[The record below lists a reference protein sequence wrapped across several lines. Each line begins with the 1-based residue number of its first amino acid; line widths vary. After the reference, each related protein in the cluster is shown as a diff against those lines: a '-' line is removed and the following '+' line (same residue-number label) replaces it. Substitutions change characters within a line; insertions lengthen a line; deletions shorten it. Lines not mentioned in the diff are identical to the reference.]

1 MCGIAG
7 FIDFHKKSTKSNIQS
22 MIEPLNHRGPDGE
35 GVSLFKSK
43 NAIIGF
49 GHKRLSIIDLSQAGK
64 QPMALNHLHI
74 TYNGEIYN
82 YQEIKNEL
90 LELGHHFN
98 GESDTEMI
106 LHAYTEWGGHHFNG
120 ESDTEM
126 ILHAYTEWG
135 IKAVERFIGMF
146 AIALFDE
153 KKQEVVFI
161 RDRAGVK
168 PLFYYQKNDLI
179 LFSSELKSFHE
190 HPEFEK
196 KLDLNAVAAYMQ
208 YGNVPTPHCIF
219 KNCGKIKPGHYL
231 KINLENKSQ
240 QEIQYWNVYDFYN
253 QPKLNLSFP
262 EAKIQTKELLKSAFN
277 YRMVA
282 DVPVGVFLSGGY
294 DSTTVSS
301 LIQAESTARLKTFT
315 IGVPDIGLNEAPYA
329 RDIAKHLDTDHTE
342 INCTEQE
349 AIEMIK
355 DLPFFYDEPFADSS
369 AIPTTLV
376 SKAARKDVTVALSAD
391 GGDEIFGGYNRYDFM
406 HRYGKTLNSI
416 PKAVRK
422 ILVGAMGNIS
432 SEKIPVLKDKY
443 NFHNRYEKLK
453 TVLNDPSEKEIMLSL
468 SQQFNDE
475 QMKSVM
481 KSEFTSLPTMFQS
494 KEMLEDFKSPLSYMM
509 AIDFQTYMLDD
520 ILQKVDRATM
530 TNSLE
535 GREPMLDHRILEFAA
550 QLPDEYKYQNGI
562 KKRILRE
569 ITHDYI
575 PKELLDRPKMGFAI
589 PIAKWLKN
597 ELRDHVEEYL
607 NEDRIEKQGIF
618 NWEFITKLKMD
629 FYKGRKEYDSK
640 LWYFLMFQMWYERWM
655 EN

>member
-7 FIDFHKKSTKSNIQS
+7 FIDFHKKSTTSNIQS

-90 LELGHHFN
+90 LEL
-98 GESDTEMI
+98 
-106 LHAYTEWGGHHFNG
+106 GHHFNG

-329 RDIAKHLDTDHTE
+329 RDIAKHLGTDHTE
-342 INCTEQE
+342 INCTEEE

-416 PKAVRK
+416 PKSVRK

>member
-1 MCGIAG
+1 
-7 FIDFHKKSTKSNIQS
+7 

-35 GVSLFKSK
+35 GTSLFKSK

-64 QPMALNHLHI
+64 QPMTLNHLHI

-106 LHAYTEWGGHHFNG
+106 LHAYR
-120 ESDTEM
+120 
-126 ILHAYTEWG
+126 EWG

-153 KKQEVVFI
+153 KTQEVVFI

-219 KNCGKIKPGHYL
+219 KNCAKIKPGHYL
-231 KINLENKSQ
+231 KINLESKSQ
-240 QEIQYWNVYDFYN
+240 QEVQYWNVYDFYN

-262 EAKIQTKELLKSAFN
+262 EAKIKTKELLKSAFN

-294 DSTTVSS
+294 DSTTVTS
-301 LIQAESTARLKTFT
+301 LIQAESTTKLKTFT

-329 RDIAKHLDTDHTE
+329 RDIAKHLGTDHTE
-342 INCTEQE
+342 INCTEEE

-391 GGDEIFGGYNRYDFM
+391 GGDEIFGGYNRYDYM
-406 HRYGKTLNSI
+406 NRYGKTLNSI

-432 SEKIPVLKDKY
+432 SEKIPVLKNKY

-453 TVLNDPSEKEIMLSL
+453 IVLNDPSEKEIMLSL

-481 KSEFTSLPTMFQS
+481 KSEFKSLPTMFQS

-569 ITHDYI
+569 IAHEYV
-575 PKELLDRPKMGFAI
+575 PQELLDRPKMGFAI

-618 NWEFITKLKMD
+618 NWAFIAKLKID
-629 FYKGRKEYDSK
+629 FYSGRKEYDSK
-640 LWYFLMFQMWYERWM
+640 LWYFLMFQMWYEKWM

>member
-106 LHAYTEWGGHHFNG
+106 LHAYTEWG
-120 ESDTEM
+120 
-126 ILHAYTEWG
+126 

-219 KNCGKIKPGHYL
+219 KNCRKIKPGHYL

>member
-106 LHAYTEWGGHHFNG
+106 LHAYTEWG
-120 ESDTEM
+120 
-126 ILHAYTEWG
+126 

-146 AIALFDE
+146 VIALFDE

-329 RDIAKHLDTDHTE
+329 RDIAKHLGTDHTE
-342 INCTEQE
+342 INCSEQE

>member
-49 GHKRLSIIDLSQAGK
+49 GHKRLSIIDLSQTGK
-64 QPMALNHLHI
+64 QPMALNHLQI
-74 TYNGEIYN
+74 TYNGEVYN
-82 YQEIKNEL
+82 YKEIKNEL
-90 LELGHHFN
+90 LELGHHFS

-106 LHAYTEWGGHHFNG
+106 LHAY
-120 ESDTEM
+120 
-126 ILHAYTEWG
+126 AEWG

-146 AIALFDE
+146 AFALYDE
-153 KKQEVVFI
+153 KKKEVVFV

-190 HPEFEK
+190 HPEFKK

-208 YGNVPTPHCIF
+208 YGYVPTPHCIF
-219 KNCGKIKPGHYL
+219 KNCAKIKPGYYL
-231 KINLENKSQ
+231 KINLETKSQ
-240 QEIQYWNVYDFYN
+240 KEVQYWNVYDFYN
-253 QPKLNLSFP
+253 KPKLNITFP
-262 EAKIQTKELLKSAFN
+262 EAKTQTKELLKSAFN

-294 DSTTVSS
+294 DSTTVTS
-301 LIQAESTARLKTFT
+301 LIQADLTSKLKTFT

-329 RDIAKHLDTDHTE
+329 REIANHLGTDHTE
-342 INCTEQE
+342 INCSEGE

-376 SKAARKDVTVALSAD
+376 SKEARKDVTVALSAD
-391 GGDEIFGGYNRYDFM
+391 GGDEIFGGYNRYDYIQ
-406 HRYGKTLNSI
+406 RYGKTINLI
-416 PKAVRK
+416 PKSVRK
-422 ILVGAMGNIS
+422 ILVRAMKNIS
-432 SEKIPVLKDKY
+432 SEKIPILKSKY
-443 NFHNRYEKLK
+443 NFHNRYERLK
-453 TVLNDPSEKEIMLSL
+453 TFLDNPNKKEIMLGL

-475 QMKSVM
+475 QIKSVM
-481 KSEFTSLPTMFQS
+481 NFNFESLPTMFQS
-494 KEMLEDFKSPLSYMM
+494 NELLKDFKSPLSYMM

-550 QLPDEYKYQNGI
+550 QLPDEFKYQNGI

-569 ITHDYI
+569 ITHDFI

-589 PIAKWLKN
+589 PIERWLKN
-597 ELRDHVEEYL
+597 ELKGHVEEYL
-607 NEDRIEKQGIF
+607 NEDRIKNQGIF
-618 NWEFITKLKMD
+618 NWEFIAKLKID
-629 FYKGRKEYDSK
+629 FNRGRKEYVTK
-640 LWYFLMFQMWYERWM
+640 LWYILMFQMWYQRWM

>member
-1 MCGIAG
+1 MCGISG
-7 FIDFHKKSTKSNIQS
+7 FIDFHKKSTTSNIQS

-90 LELGHHFN
+90 LEL
-98 GESDTEMI
+98 
-106 LHAYTEWGGHHFNG
+106 GHHFNG

-535 GREPMLDHRILEFAA
+535 GREPMLDHRILEFTA
-550 QLPDEYKYQNGI
+550 QLPDEYKYQNGL

-618 NWEFITKLKMD
+618 NWGFITKLKMD